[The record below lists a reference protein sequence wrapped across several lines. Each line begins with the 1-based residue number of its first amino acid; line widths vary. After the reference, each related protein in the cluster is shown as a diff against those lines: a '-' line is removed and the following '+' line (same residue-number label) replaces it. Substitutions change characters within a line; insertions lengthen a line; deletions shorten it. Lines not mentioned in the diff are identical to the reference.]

1 MADEEISKAF
11 RDLQFKTNETRMR
24 IVQGEQNKKINHQK
38 MRISESTKKNLVGL
52 DENLNYYRSV
62 GRMFLLTDKS
72 AEISRHEAE
81 AKQAK
86 DKIEAIEKQKE
97 YLEKGLVEA
106 ESNLRELIQSRR

>member
-24 IVQGEQNKKINHQK
+24 IVQGEQNKKVNHQK
-38 MRISESTKKNLVGL
+38 MRISESTKRNLVGL
-52 DENLNYYRSV
+52 NEDLKYYRSV
-62 GRMFLLTDKS
+62 GRMFLLTDKAS
-72 AEISRHEAE
+72 EIARHEAE
-81 AKQAK
+81 AKQSK
-86 DKIEAIEKQKE
+86 DKIEAIDKQKE

>member
-1 MADEEISKAF
+1 
-11 RDLQFKTNETRMR
+11 
-24 IVQGEQNKKINHQK
+24 
-38 MRISESTKKNLVGL
+38 MRISESTMKNLVGL
-52 DENLNYYRSV
+52 DEGLNYYRSV
-62 GRMFLLTDKS
+62 GRMFLLTDKA

-81 AKQAK
+81 AKQSR